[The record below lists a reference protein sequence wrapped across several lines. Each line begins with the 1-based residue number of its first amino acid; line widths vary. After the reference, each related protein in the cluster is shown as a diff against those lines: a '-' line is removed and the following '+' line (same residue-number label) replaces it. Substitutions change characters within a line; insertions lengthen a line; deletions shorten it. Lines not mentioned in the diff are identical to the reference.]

1 MHMVIIY
8 WCMISMADLMMN
20 FFPAEN
26 ETGKTIVRRQS
37 QSLLQNGHAERARQL
52 RNLAIAAEL
61 DCPKYLLAP
70 EVNQLLT
77 FIPDLHQ
84 RTLIDTLWNTGA
96 RIHEALALTKG
107 DFYLDEETPF
117 VVLRTLKQ
125 RDTRSKTGQTKVKAR
140 PKRVVALFDPQ
151 YVQLM
156 KSYFATMRLKNQSQI
171 WPVRSDNTVRNW
183 LRAAVEQA
191 ENHGVS
197 YVVNPVTCKTF
208 RHSFAMHLIFNGV
221 PMKVIQAYLGHKKSG
236 STDIYTKIF
245 TLDAMLHFDI
255 SFR

>member
-1 MHMVIIY
+1 M
-8 WCMISMADLMMN
+8 SA
-20 FFPAEN
+20 FFPVNPES
-26 ETGKTIVRRQS
+26 GKSILQRQS
-37 QSLLQNGHAERARQL
+37 QALLQNGHLERARQL

-70 EVNQLLT
+70 EVNQLLQ

-125 RDTRSKTGQTKVKAR
+125 RERQTSVGQTKVKSR
-140 PKRVVALFDPQ
+140 PKRIVALFDPQ

-156 KSYFATMRLKNQSQI
+156 KSYFVTMRLRNQSQI
-171 WPVRSDNTVRNW
+171 WPIQSDNTVRNW

-191 ENHGVS
+191 EADGIS
-197 YVVNPVTCKTF
+197 SVVNPITCKTF

-221 PMKVIQAYLGHKKSG
+221 PMKVIQAYLGHKKSS
-236 STDIYTKIF
+236 STDVYTKIF

>member
-1 MHMVIIY
+1 M
-8 WCMISMADLMMN
+8 SA
-20 FFPAEN
+20 FFPVNPES
-26 ETGKTIVRRQS
+26 GKSILQRQS
-37 QSLLQNGHAERARQL
+37 QALLQNGYLERARQL

-70 EVNQLLT
+70 EVNQLLQ

-125 RDTRSKTGQTKVKAR
+125 RERQTSVGQTKVKSR
-140 PKRVVALFDPQ
+140 PKRIVALFDPQ

-171 WPVRSDNTVRNW
+171 WPIQSDNTVRNW
-183 LRAAVEQA
+183 LRSAVKQA
-191 ENHGVS
+191 EVNGAS
-197 YVVNPVTCKTF
+197 YVVNPITCKTF

-221 PMKVIQAYLGHKKSG
+221 PIKVIQAYLGHKKSS

-245 TLDAMLHFDI
+245 TLDTMLHFDI

>member
-1 MHMVIIY
+1 
-8 WCMISMADLMMN
+8 MAGLMMN
-20 FFPAEN
+20 FFPSES
-26 ETGKTIVRRQS
+26 ETGKAVVRRQS
-37 QSLLQNGHAERARQL
+37 HALLQNGHLERARQL

-70 EVNQLLT
+70 EVNQLLE

-125 RDTRSKTGQTKVKAR
+125 RETQGKTGQAKVKAR

-156 KSYFATMRLKNQSQI
+156 KSYFATMRLKNQSRI
-171 WPVRSDNTVRNW
+171 WPVQSDNTVRNW
-183 LRAAVEQA
+183 LRSAVERA
-191 ENHGVS
+191 ENEGIS

-208 RHSFAMHLIFNGV
+208 RHSFAMHLIFNSV

-245 TLDAMLHFDI
+245 SLDAMLHFDI

>member
-1 MHMVIIY
+1 M
-8 WCMISMADLMMN
+8 SA
-20 FFPAEN
+20 FFPVNPES
-26 ETGKTIVRRQS
+26 GKSILQRQS
-37 QSLLQNGHAERARQL
+37 QALLQNGYLERARQL

-70 EVNQLLT
+70 EVNQILQ

-96 RIHEALALTKG
+96 RIHEALTLTKG

-117 VVLRTLKQ
+117 VVLRTFKQ
-125 RDTRSKTGQTKVKAR
+125 RERQTSVGQTKVKSR
-140 PKRVVALFDPQ
+140 PKRIVALFDPQ

-171 WPVRSDNTVRNW
+171 WPIQSDNTVRNW
-183 LRAAVEQA
+183 LRSAVEQA
-191 ENHGVS
+191 EVNGAS
-197 YVVNPVTCKTF
+197 YVVNPITCKTF

-221 PMKVIQAYLGHKKSG
+221 PMKVIQAYLGHKKSS

-245 TLDAMLHFDI
+245 TLDTMLHFDI

>member
-1 MHMVIIY
+1 M
-8 WCMISMADLMMN
+8 ST
-20 FFPAEN
+20 FFPVNPES
-26 ETGKTIVRRQS
+26 GKSILQRQS
-37 QSLLQNGHAERARQL
+37 QALLQNGHLERARQL

-70 EVNQLLT
+70 EVNQLLQ

-125 RDTRSKTGQTKVKAR
+125 REIQTKSKEIRVKAR
-140 PKRVVALFDPQ
+140 PKRIVALFDPQ

-171 WPVRSDNTVRNW
+171 WPIQSDNTVRNW

-191 ENHGVS
+191 EANRFS
-197 YVVNPVTCKTF
+197 FVVNPITCKTF

-221 PMKVIQAYLGHKKSG
+221 PMKVIQAYLGHKKSS

-245 TLDAMLHFDI
+245 TLDSMLHFDI

>member
-1 MHMVIIY
+1 M
-8 WCMISMADLMMN
+8 SA
-20 FFPAEN
+20 FFPVKPES
-26 ETGKTIVRRQS
+26 GKSILQRQS
-37 QSLLQNGHAERARQL
+37 QALLQNGYLERARQL

-70 EVNQLLT
+70 EVNQLLQ

-125 RDTRSKTGQTKVKAR
+125 RERQTSVGQTKVKSR
-140 PKRVVALFDPQ
+140 PKRIVALFDPQ

-171 WPVRSDNTVRNW
+171 WPIQSDNTVRNW
-183 LRAAVEQA
+183 LRSAVEQA
-191 ENHGVS
+191 EVNGAS
-197 YVVNPVTCKTF
+197 YVVNPITCKTF

-221 PMKVIQAYLGHKKSG
+221 PMKVIQAYLGHKKSS

-245 TLDAMLHFDI
+245 TLDTMLHFDI

>member
-1 MHMVIIY
+1 
-8 WCMISMADLMMN
+8 MMN

-26 ETGKTIVRRQS
+26 ETGKVIVHRQS

-70 EVNQLLT
+70 EINQLLD

-125 RDTRSKTGQTKVKAR
+125 REMQSKKGLTKVKAR
-140 PKRVVALFDPQ
+140 PKRVVALFDQ
-151 YVQLM
+151 LYVQLM
-156 KSYFATMRLKNQSQI
+156 KSYFATMRLKNQDKI

-183 LRAAVEQA
+183 LRSAVERA
-191 ENHGVS
+191 ENHGIS
-197 YVVNPVTCKTF
+197 YLVDPVTCKTF

-221 PMKVIQAYLGHKKSG
+221 PMKIIQAYLGHKKSG

-245 TLDAMLHFDI
+245 SLDAMLHFDI

>member
-1 MHMVIIY
+1 M
-8 WCMISMADLMMN
+8 SA
-20 FFPAEN
+20 FFPVNPES
-26 ETGKTIVRRQS
+26 GKSILQRQS
-37 QSLLQNGHAERARQL
+37 QALLQNGHLERARQL

-70 EVNQLLT
+70 EVNQLLH

-125 RDTRSKTGQTKVKAR
+125 RERQTRIGHTNVKAR
-140 PKRVVALFDPQ
+140 PKRIVALFDPQ

-171 WPVRSDNTVRNW
+171 WPIQSDNTVRNW
-183 LRAAVEQA
+183 LRSAVEQA
-191 ENHGVS
+191 EMKGVS
-197 YVVNPVTCKTF
+197 YVVNPITCKTF

-221 PMKVIQAYLGHKKSG
+221 PMKVIQAYLGHKKSS

>member
-1 MHMVIIY
+1 M
-8 WCMISMADLMMN
+8 ST
-20 FFPAEN
+20 FFPVDPER
-26 ETGKTIVRRQS
+26 GKSILQRQS
-37 QSLLQNGHAERARQL
+37 QALLLNGHLERARKL

-70 EVNQLLT
+70 EVNQLLQS
-77 FIPDLHQ
+77 IPDLHQ

-125 RDTRSKTGQTKVKAR
+125 RERQNSVSQTKVKAR
-140 PKRVVALFDPQ
+140 PKRIVALFDPQ
-151 YVQLM
+151 YVELM

-171 WPVRSDNTVRNW
+171 WPIQSDNTVRNW
-183 LRAAVEQA
+183 LRSAVEHA
-191 ENHGVS
+191 EARGFL
-197 YVVNPVTCKTF
+197 YVVNPITCKTF

-221 PMKVIQAYLGHKKSG
+221 PMKVIQAYLGHKKSS

>member
-1 MHMVIIY
+1 
-8 WCMISMADLMMN
+8 MMN

-26 ETGKTIVRRQS
+26 ETGKAVVRRQS
-37 QSLLQNGHAERARQL
+37 QSLLLNGHAERARQL

-191 ENHGVS
+191 ENHGIT

-221 PMKVIQAYLGHKKSG
+221 PVKVVQAYLGHKKSG

>member
-1 MHMVIIY
+1 MSV
-8 WCMISMADLMMN
+8 
-20 FFPAEN
+20 FFPVKPES
-26 ETGKTIVRRQS
+26 GKSILQRQS
-37 QSLLQNGHAERARQL
+37 QALLQNGHLERARQL

-70 EVNQLLT
+70 EVNQLLQ

-125 RDTRSKTGQTKVKAR
+125 RERQTSVGQTKVKSR
-140 PKRVVALFDPQ
+140 PKRIVALFDPQ

-171 WPVRSDNTVRNW
+171 WPIQSDNTVRNW
-183 LRAAVEQA
+183 LRSAVEQA
-191 ENHGVS
+191 EVNGTS
-197 YVVNPVTCKTF
+197 YVVNPITCKTF

-221 PMKVIQAYLGHKKSG
+221 PMKVIQAYLGHKKSS

-245 TLDAMLHFDI
+245 TLDTMLHFDI